1 MSKDEQLLG
10 ALRRAITAA
19 VTGDI
24 RLAIAAMEF
33 SPEHR
38 RVFDPVATVIEW
50 LSVCRTRN
58 LDRLMTL
65 YDAAAVLD
73 CACTGQKL
81 CSGKNELQA
90 YWQKRLADPAPTT
103 FTLQDV
109 WPSSDATVL
118 DYISHNGQLVRS
130 FFQFAD
136 SGLIVHTKC
145 GPIELAKA
153 S

>member
-1 MSKDEQLLG
+1 
-10 ALRRAITAA
+10 
-19 VTGDI
+19 
-24 RLAIAAMEF
+24 MEF
-33 SPEHR
+33 PSETP
-38 RVFDPVATVIEW
+38 PVSDSFANVIEW
-50 LSVCRTRN
+50 LSVCRTRD
-58 LDRLMTL
+58 LDRLMTF
-65 YDAAAVLD
+65 YDAKATLD

-81 CSGKNELQA
+81 CNGKDELRT

-103 FTLQDV
+103 FTLHDV

-118 DYISHNGQLVRS
+118 DYISHKMVRS

-136 SGLIVHTKC
+136 NGLIVRTKC